1 MSAIETTVT
10 DLRGV
15 LSTLGAPHPF
25 PARMPPVTVIRY
37 AGGGKYTMGVYGDAK
52 SAKEMIPDVGRWI
65 LRGRDWHSEDGRTVI
80 YPDDRAGRAARGV
93 L

>member
-10 DLRGV
+10 DLMRVWSSSGRQWSPDD
-15 LSTLGAPHPF
+15 L
-25 PARMPPVTVIRY
+25 PPVTVMRY
-37 AGGGKYTMGVYGDAK
+37 ANGGKYTLNVYSDAET
-52 SAKEMIPDVGRWI
+52 AKECVKEVDGWI
-65 LRGRDWHSEDGRTVI
+65 LRGRDWHSLDGRTVI